1 MPVVGIAE
9 VLVVPSFKGTQS
21 KIGKEFAGME
31 DSAPVKKAGL
41 GVGKALKV
49 AAGAGLAGGAA
60 FLGTALT
67 KGFGRLKSIEQ
78 AKATLVGLGN
88 SAQDVELIMQNANAA
103 VKGTAYGLG
112 DAATVAAQMV
122 AAGIKPGEDLQKTLT
137 LVGDAATIAGTD
149 IGQMGAVFQKAA
161 ASNKVQGDVIAQ
173 LHDAG
178 IPALQLIATE
188 MGVTTEEASKMA
200 SSGAVDFA
208 TFQRAME
215 KGMGGAAQESGKTLK
230 GAFDNSMAAIGR
242 FGANLIEQ
250 VYPQVT
256 EFFNGFMEWMGP
268 VEQMGKVIGEKLGDA
283 LKNFSG
289 WVKDNKDMILSFLP
303 VVGTA
308 VAGLGAYFAITKTIA
323 GFKAIQAWYAATT
336 FAQKGLNA
344 AMKANPIGLI
354 VTAITVLVAAL
365 VWLYNNNET
374 ARNIMQAAWRGIKKA
389 VEVAW
394 SGIKVAFQAIKDFI
408 SNVLVPVFKW
418 LYENVVKPVWNGI
431 KLAITIAVAAVM
443 VAVKAL
449 VWFWQN
455 VLGPVIKFV
464 WEKIIKPV
472 FSALGKFVQ
481 WVWNTL
487 LKPTFNLFKS
497 GFQAVGTAIKWVWN
511 NVLKPVFDALG
522 KFFKWVWDNWL
533 KPAFEALKRDFK
545 VVAQIIKQVWNNNIK
560 PVFDALGKFVRDT
573 VVPVFKKGVDKIKS
587 VWESIK
593 DVAKKPIKFVIDT
606 VINKGLIGAFNK
618 VAGWIPGVKKLDK
631 VSIPGFARG
640 GWTGPGAKYDE
651 AGIVHADEFVI
662 RKESQRS
669 LAKRAPGFLDSL
681 NRYGAA
687 ALGYAS
693 GGLVRPVKGG
703 RVTSGFGAGRGRYP
717 HAGIDLAVPVGTPV
731 FASMAGRVSRAG
743 WNAITGRSGIGAF
756 LDHEGGRNTYYGH
769 LSRLMVKVGDM
780 VRKGQQIAL
789 SGNTGK
795 STGPHLHWETWTG
808 GKPVNP
814 AAYLGG
820 AMLPEG
826 GVGGDPGSGFNPL
839 SFITDAMG
847 KIGGWFK
854 DKFPG
859 GGMLADIAQG
869 TGTKLFTDVVEW
881 VRSKID
887 FLGDVAKDTWSN
899 VKGFF
904 TGGKS
909 KHKEAV
915 RGVAERYGWGSG
927 DQWSA
932 LQSIV
937 SKESGWN
944 PNAANPRSSA
954 RGLFQKMTS
963 LHGPVEGSA
972 AGQAEWGLR
981 YIKQRYG
988 NPMNAWSHWQR
999 HNSYAGG
1006 GHVQPSLY
1014 DNGGV
1019 LPPGLTSILNNTRKP
1034 EAILN
1039 PAQWQSV
1046 MKSIEVSRRVADNG
1060 ALVGMSREMVL
1071 KVGDREFTAYLDER
1085 VNNGMVSVARAA
1097 SNRRR

>member
-21 KIGKEFAGME
+21 KIGKEFAGIE
-31 DSAPVKKAGL
+31 DSQPVKKAGL

-60 FLGTALT
+60 FLGTAMT
-67 KGFGRLKSIEQ
+67 KGFGRLKAIEQ

-178 IPALQLIATE
+178 IPALQLIAQE

-268 VEQMGKVIGEKLGDA
+268 VEEMGKVIGQQLGDA
-283 LKNFSG
+283 LKNFTG
-289 WVKDNKDMILSFLP
+289 WVSENKEMIKSFIP
-303 VVGTA
+303 VVGIA
-308 VAGLGAYFAITKTIA
+308 AAGLGAYFAITKTIA

-354 VTAITVLVAAL
+354 ITAITLLVGAL
-365 VWLYNNNET
+365 VWLYQNNET
-374 ARNIMQAAWRGIKKA
+374 ARNIMQAAWQGIKKA

-408 SNVLVPVFKW
+408 SNVLVPVLKW

-472 FSALGKFVQ
+472 FSALGKFFQ
-481 WVWNTL
+481 WVWNTI
-487 LKPTFNLFKS
+487 LKPAFNALKATFEFVGRALK
-497 GFQAVGTAIKWVWN
+497 AVWDSVI
-511 NVLKPVFDALG
+511 KPVFDALG
-522 KFFKWVWDNWL
+522 RFFKWVWDNWL
-533 KPAFEALKRDFK
+533 KPYFKILGENFK
-545 VVAQIIKQVWNNNIK
+545 VMGNGLKWVWNNVIK
-560 PVFDALGKFVRDT
+560 PVFDALGKFIGKT
-573 VVPVFKKGVDKIKS
+573 VAPAFQRGVDSIRKAWDKIK
-587 VWESIK
+587 E
-593 DVAKKPIKFVIDT
+593 VAAKPINFVIDT
-606 VINKGLIGAFNK
+606 VYNNGLRKIFNSVADSIGLKDSWRLPEGKK
-618 VAGWIPGVKKLDK
+618 VG
-631 VSIPGFARG
+631 GFARG
-640 GWTGPGAKYDE
+640 GWTGPGARLDP
-651 AGIVHADEFVI
+651 AGIVHADEFVV
-662 RKESQRS
+662 RKASRRRFEREN
-669 LAKRAPGFLDSL
+669 PGLLDHV
-681 NRYGAA
+681 NQHGTMA
-687 ALGYAS
+687 GYAS

-703 RVTSGFGAGRGRYP
+703 RVTSGFGASRGRYP
-717 HAGIDLAVPVGTPV
+717 HAGLDLAVPVGTPV

-769 LSRLMVKVGDM
+769 LSKLLVKVGDM

-826 GVGGDPGSGFNPL
+826 GVGGDPGGWNPL
-839 SFITDAMG
+839 APLLNIGKNMIDKFKGAMG
-847 KIGGWFK
+847 GGNFWTEMAGQSVSRLVSGPVEWIREQFSKIG
-854 DKFPG
+854 D
-859 GGMLADIAQG
+859 
-869 TGTKLFTDVVEW
+869 W
-881 VRSKID
+881 V
-887 FLGDVAKDTWSN
+887 GDRWSD

-937 SKESGWN
+937 SKESSWN
-944 PNAANPRSSA
+944 PNAANPGSSA

-963 LHGPVEGSA
+963 LHGPIEGTA

-988 NPMNAWSHWQR
+988 NPMNAWSHWQK
-999 HNSYAGG
+999 HHSYSGG
-1006 GHVQPSLY
+1006 GLVAPSLY

-1039 PAQWQSV
+1039 PAQWSSV
-1046 MKSIEVSRRVADNG
+1046 MKSIEVSRRVADGVGTTVYNIQTPQHATVDDLTA
-1060 ALVGMSREMVL
+1060 ALRFEKRRVSRGGVG
-1071 KVGDREFTAYLDER
+1071 
-1085 VNNGMVSVARAA
+1085 
-1097 SNRRR
+1097 